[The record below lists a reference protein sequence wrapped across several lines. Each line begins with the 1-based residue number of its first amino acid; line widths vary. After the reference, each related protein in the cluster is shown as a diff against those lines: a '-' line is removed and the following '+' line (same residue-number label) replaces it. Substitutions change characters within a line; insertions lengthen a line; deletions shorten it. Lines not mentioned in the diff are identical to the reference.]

1 MLTATELENFHR
13 FAERGLSNG
22 GFESMEDCLL
32 RWRERR
38 ETIADIEESLADF
51 AAGRFRSLE
60 EVDADIRARYGFGP
74 AQ

>member
-1 MLTATELENFHR
+1 MLTVHELESFHH
-13 FAERGLSNG
+13 FAQRGLSNG
-22 GFESMEDCLL
+22 GFDSMEDCLH

-51 AAGRFRSLE
+51 AAGRCRSLE
-60 EVDADIRARYGFGP
+60 EVDADMRARFGFGP